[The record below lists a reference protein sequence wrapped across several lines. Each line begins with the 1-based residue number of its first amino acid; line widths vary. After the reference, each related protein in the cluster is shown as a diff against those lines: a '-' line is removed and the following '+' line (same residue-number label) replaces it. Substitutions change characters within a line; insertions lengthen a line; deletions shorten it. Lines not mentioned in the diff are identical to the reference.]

1 MNNENKNV
9 FEETVKTLTQDAV
22 SLQRRFHSLQEDN
35 NFRGALDA
43 MRLLKDTLSLIKEY
57 DWELKYSEYQT
68 DGHNEV
74 AVWEQNHSGEIRN
87 HKKWIIESRH
97 AFTEN
102 KWENL
107 FRPFIENKQ
116 SMLFELSYDKDAIK
130 EHRNT
135 GKSTAI
141 EHLAIQHNIPILTSS
156 YRASVFNKKLSQRQF
171 KNHITRAFSTY
182 NEARDY
188 SNFFLVDEGFKDESL
203 LNDLIENHE
212 YTLIGF
218 VIKK

>member
-9 FEETVKTLTQDAV
+9 FEETVETLIKDAK
-22 SLQRRFHSLQEDN
+22 SLQKKFTTLQEKND
-35 NFRGALDA
+35 FRGALDA

-57 DWELKYSEYQT
+57 DWELKYSEYKT

-87 HKKWIIESRH
+87 HKKWIIESRYT
-97 AFTEN
+97 FTEN

-116 SMLFELSYDKDAIK
+116 SMLFELSYDKDAVK

-135 GKSTAI
+135 GKSIAI
-141 EHLAIQHNIPILTSS
+141 ESLAIQYDIPILTSS
-156 YRASVFNKKLSQRQF
+156 YRTSDFNKKLSQRQF
-171 KNHITRAFSTY
+171 RNHNARAFSTC
-182 NEARDY
+182 NEARGY
-188 SNFFLVDEGFKDESL
+188 SDFFLVDEGFKDESL
-203 LNDLIENHE
+203 LKDLIENHD

-218 VIKK
+218 VMKK

>member
-9 FEETVKTLTQDAV
+9 FEETVETLIKDAK
-22 SLQRRFHSLQEDN
+22 SLQKKFTTLQEKND
-35 NFRGALDA
+35 FRGALDA

-87 HKKWIIESRH
+87 YKKWIVNEQLFSRN
-97 AFTEN
+97 T
-102 KWENL
+102 WEAL
-107 FRPFIENKQ
+107 FSPFIKNEQ
-116 SMLFELSYDKDAIK
+116 SILFELSYDKDAEK

-141 EHLAIQHNIPILTSS
+141 ENLAIQHDIPILTSS
-156 YRASVFNKKLSQRQF
+156 YRASDFNKKLSQRQF
-171 KNHITRAFSTY
+171 KNNITRAFSTY
-182 NEARDY
+182 NEARGY
-188 SNFFLVDEGFKDESL
+188 SDFFLVDEGFEDESL
-203 LNDLIENHE
+203 LKDLIENQGF
-212 YTLIGF
+212 TLIGF
-218 VIKK
+218 VMKK

>member
-1 MNNENKNV
+1 MNTENKNV
-9 FEETVKTLTQDAV
+9 FEETVETLIKDAR
-22 SLQRRFHSLQEDN
+22 SLQSKFTTLQEKND
-35 NFRGALDA
+35 FRGALDA

-68 DGHNEV
+68 DGHKEV

-87 HKKWIIESRH
+87 HKKWTVDEQHFSRNTWES
-97 AFTEN
+97 
-102 KWENL
+102 L
-107 FRPFIENKQ
+107 FSPFIKNKQ
-116 SMLFELSYDKDAIK
+116 SILFELSYDKDAEK

-141 EHLAIQHNIPILTSS
+141 ESLAIQYDIPILTSS
-156 YRASVFNKKLSQRQF
+156 LRASDFNKKLSQRQF
-171 KNHITRAFSTY
+171 KNHFTKAFSTY
-182 NEARDY
+182 NEARGY

-203 LNDLIENHE
+203 LKDLIENHK

-218 VIKK
+218 IMKR